1 MNTVLLCLC
10 LSFGS
15 GDGGLKLRQ
24 PEVPDRFFGED
35 KFQHFFVSFLVTS
48 LSASGARLAGL
59 DENTSLWVGA
69 ATGTAV
75 GVAKELR
82 DTRTEGETG
91 SFLDFVWDMGGV
103 GAATVVVAQGR

>member
-35 KFQHFFVSFLVTS
+35 KFQHFFASFLVTS
-48 LSASGARLAGL
+48 LSASGARLAGM
-59 DENTSLWVGA
+59 DHDTSLLVGA
-69 ATGTAV
+69 GTGAGV
-75 GVAKELR
+75 GVLKELHDAR
-82 DTRTEGETG
+82 NPRETA
-91 SFLDFVWDMGGV
+91 SLLDLVWDAGGI
-103 GAATVVVAQGR
+103 GHATAIVAQAK